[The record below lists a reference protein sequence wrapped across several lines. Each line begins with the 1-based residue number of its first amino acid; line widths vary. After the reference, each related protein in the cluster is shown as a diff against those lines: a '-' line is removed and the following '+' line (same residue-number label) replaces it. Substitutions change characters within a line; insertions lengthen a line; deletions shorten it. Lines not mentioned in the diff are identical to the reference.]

1 MLNFLDDW
9 TIDIS
14 KLPKYDDFTKP
25 FTVPIDKKICE
36 LLVSGVNPKITDI
49 MITNF
54 KRHIIE
60 NIDDN
65 NRLVIT
71 HSNPHGLGRF
81 YSKNDGSPV
90 CHSKY
95 LKHTVFQYQNWLD
108 VDMEKG
114 HCSILRYVA
123 GKNNEDTSVFDEIVF
138 KFDEVWVDIAKYYY
152 DKCRVKLDDK
162 NVKYFFN
169 MTIYGGGYS
178 TWIKKLADVDDSIK
192 YGYPVKI
199 IPSDIPMH
207 PIMKRFKNRCV
218 EIMKVVYVNNPDIAN
233 LVCDVNDSYYEKMC
247 STISYFCGVIENDI
261 VYFVYKFFV
270 KYGGIIELE
279 CAPEMDGIC
288 MPRIDG
294 IDYKMLVGNVN
305 NILSPFG
312 IRFKIKPYKAVD
324 EDDFVLRDVIE
335 MRRMMDEDNGVV
347 DAVEVVED
355 PVEVVDD
362 VIVKLNDKYFKEK
375 DKIRG
380 VIEHAKAKIDENV
393 LQRDELQLKI
403 SNKEVDSKIYSK
415 NIADLNKEIIKLEKE
430 ITKKE
435 NENDKL
441 TKQYNKE
448 GENYEKAKA
457 KERATKMKEMAKKM
471 KEDEKENKKRMM
483 KDNKDKINEILYDLT
498 DAGFSREFANLHFK
512 TEDGAMPPIV
522 FTGGEN
528 EMKGYKFNGVYWEQI
543 MNTAEL
549 HKRLF
554 DELYNHYEAELFKC
568 YDYVNPKEYTLFQN
582 GIKKI
587 NSYITRINILR
598 VFQTSFYVKNIEWNR
613 NRDLFVFEDMV
624 YDLKSGG
631 FIQGN
636 PDDYVNMTCGYKY
649 DFLFDNEQLIIARNG
664 ILKFVESITGGVD
677 ERDYMIKTYSRG
689 LKQLN
694 QCEKAYFIIGSGRNG
709 KGTNSLLNSRALG
722 DYFGTLNMEYY
733 TVHKK
738 SIDEPNQNLYNCRNS
753 RVLSSSETNDED
765 ANGRKV
771 KFIISKFQS
780 LTGNDLINAR
790 AIGTQDV
797 AYFHAGVP
805 IIDINF
811 MIDFSKKEID
821 SIRERIDI
829 QETPFTFTDDDKIIN
844 EYPDKYRKVDIT
856 LKEKFASDIYRR
868 AMIDLLFEYYGK
880 DVKRPLSVKKRTDA
894 YFADDTLES
903 WINENCIVEGDGEIE
918 LSIIQSRYRT
928 DTDKIMTIRAIKEY
942 LTNKKFVVKQ
952 KEGINQLRGYAFVKE
967 DEDEEKK

>member
-1 MLNFLDDW
+1 
-9 TIDIS
+9 
-14 KLPKYDDFTKP
+14 
-25 FTVPIDKKICE
+25 
-36 LLVSGVNPKITDI
+36 
-49 MITNF
+49 
-54 KRHIIE
+54 
-60 NIDDN
+60 
-65 NRLVIT
+65 
-71 HSNPHGLGRF
+71 
-81 YSKNDGSPV
+81 
-90 CHSKY
+90 
-95 LKHTVFQYQNWLD
+95 
-108 VDMEKG
+108 
-114 HCSILRYVA
+114 
-123 GKNNEDTSVFDEIVF
+123 
-138 KFDEVWVDIAKYYY
+138 
-152 DKCRVKLDDK
+152 
-162 NVKYFFN
+162 
-169 MTIYGGGYS
+169 
-178 TWIKKLADVDDSIK
+178 
-192 YGYPVKI
+192 
-199 IPSDIPMH
+199 
-207 PIMKRFKNRCV
+207 
-218 EIMKVVYVNNPDIAN
+218 
-233 LVCDVNDSYYEKMC
+233 
-247 STISYFCGVIENDI
+247 
-261 VYFVYKFFV
+261 
-270 KYGGIIELE
+270 
-279 CAPEMDGIC
+279 
-288 MPRIDG
+288 
-294 IDYKMLVGNVN
+294 
-305 NILSPFG
+305 
-312 IRFKIKPYKAVD
+312 
-324 EDDFVLRDVIE
+324 
-335 MRRMMDEDNGVV
+335 
-347 DAVEVVED
+347 
-355 PVEVVDD
+355 
-362 VIVKLNDKYFKEK
+362 
-375 DKIRG
+375 
-380 VIEHAKAKIDENV
+380 
-393 LQRDELQLKI
+393 
-403 SNKEVDSKIYSK
+403 
-415 NIADLNKEIIKLEKE
+415 
-430 ITKKE
+430 
-435 NENDKL
+435 
-441 TKQYNKE
+441 
-448 GENYEKAKA
+448 
-457 KERATKMKEMAKKM
+457 
-471 KEDEKENKKRMM
+471 
-483 KDNKDKINEILYDLT
+483 
-498 DAGFSREFANLHFK
+498 
-512 TEDGAMPPIV
+512 
-522 FTGGEN
+522 
-528 EMKGYKFNGVYWEQI
+528 
-543 MNTAEL
+543 
-549 HKRLF
+549 
-554 DELYNHYEAELFKC
+554 
-568 YDYVNPKEYTLFQN
+568 
-582 GIKKI
+582 
-587 NSYITRINILR
+587 
-598 VFQTSFYVKNIEWNR
+598 VFQTSFYEKNIEWNK
-613 NRDLFVFEDMV
+613 NRDLFVFEDKV

-649 DFLFDNEQLIIARNG
+649 DLLFDNEQLIIARNG

-918 LSIIQSRYRT
+918 LSIIQSRSRT